1 MDKKIQIANIL
12 ITICIC
18 LITNT
23 IFYFAIIKH
32 VDSGGSNTNTNTNT
46 INIGTSKK
54 EKININ
60 TASKEALETLQ
71 GIGPKLAD
79 DIISN
84 RPYSSIYD
92 LVKIDGIGK
101 ETVENLKEVI
111 TCE

>member
-1 MDKKIQIANIL
+1 MNKKIQIVNIL
-12 ITICIC
+12 ITVCIC
-18 LITNT
+18 LIINSIT
-23 IFYFAIIKH
+23 YSIIISRI
-32 VDSGGSNTNTNTNT
+32 SGVNNTNTNT
-46 INIGTSKK
+46 INIDTSKK
-54 EKININ
+54 EKLNIN
-60 TASKEALETLQ
+60 TASKEALQSLH
-71 GIGPKLAD
+71 GIGNKLAD